1 MIVHHHHHI
10 MNGNNKTIEEELY
23 EFILLVEKKQNYQ
36 SLPILPYYYAHVR
49 ELIGKCAPKW
59 EVFELLQLLDSSSG
73 YNNISAMNI
82 NNGAPNSNAT
92 NEFEN
97 VILLGLNKVEVFL
110 EYEYFGEAHY
120 ELCRLEDKLIEVI
133 SMNFNI
139 KIELFYVRVLYLFAK
154 VMKGVNRLD
163 ECSEYLESARE
174 RGENLIRLVS
184 VTHPCPQSYPR
195 RSPSILMTSISQS
208 HIISCTN
215 LIHSIQL
222 ACAEIVLMQAKN
234 LIGDQSVCES
244 HDHEKIIRSY
254 LLPCMF
260 YLTVQGKEKCYFLD
274 DTIWLEAVD
283 NTLKSLL
290 KLNLNK
296 LGSRLLKL
304 VEKTHTSQV
313 SESKTFRDFEA
324 ELKKRSAPEA
334 ETKKDT
340 KYLQIIPP
348 IFEQF
353 DDDDDDDD
361 WGISPSA
368 QLKGLYAGYF
378 SSQSANTTGD
388 PIQEQLFPNNFSLF
402 KGNNLVDKIKKYDD
416 TIPQLYSLELEDKS
430 ILTSKDLFLKWIR
443 SLNLE
448 DLHKFQTEEEQNAE
462 RNCDF
467 ILEQFRH
474 DIDYVDSFSLSWAQ
488 MYYECAWKLAR
499 IGSRESQIY
508 CYKLIGEYFSK
519 LPSAKITKDVDQED
533 VQQLNSL
540 FKISLALLEIA
551 SHSLTPDFYD
561 RFVNMKDNLNVF
573 NSKYPDIIDLIE
585 MKGMCHNIT
594 LFLRKQEF
602 IPKCEKIVP
611 KLVDIFVR
619 NSQFT
624 TITSTVMIMDPQS
637 HLLSPPT
644 HAEIVCEA
652 LLILHYF
659 IFGISPLTLEFIVDP
674 HKKEFRLVGLQ
685 NKMANS
691 LHPDHQYLLDVH
703 DRTELLN
710 IFYHKLPCMSSLKA
724 FVAFSLGL
732 YCRNISNDTKQAER
746 VLFESVYIFHQTSG
760 FTKSTPSLLSH
771 ICTRAL
777 VELAQV
783 LTDNNKYVY
792 SSLLFKA
799 AVENQK
805 LVSLTY
811 DYTLVSDLAELSLRE
826 DDWRSGVY
834 YYTLLLNHA
843 NEEKMVAKFGHL
855 SSILSSLHI
864 ERGDF
869 KNAES
874 YITNSL
880 LFMRSQGKSGEYE
893 LNLHL
898 TLAKLFLQSYN
909 FERGLDLLARLMD
922 EKLTAIQRCTVYINL
937 AEAYLKKRWLK
948 ECDFVL
954 GKLGILLS
962 EQNSIFE
969 TNGTDHIKILEIT
982 ANCYLRFLRFSDALY
997 CVNIAISQCTA
1008 PFLLADLFFLKG
1020 KILQRVSHYT
1030 SPVSFPTSLS
1040 SASKID
1046 VVETIKEHYCRNHNT
1061 LPDSILMSKRSL
1073 YNTPQ
1078 EVLVDALDCLLKA
1091 KELYN
1096 ICANQYKASKVDIL
1110 IARAQLDFMLLPIV
1124 FCGVDPTIVTLPKS
1138 LDNRYWLN
1146 LKEIE
1151 ENHIIP
1157 ALEVAIRTTSV
1168 FVAIDAYVTMA
1179 EARYLQGKR
1188 VSSEIYW
1195 KQCRDVMF
1203 TLFIHDSEIVVSK
1216 GAPPSFLEKLLLI
1229 LKRLVRLMFCF
1240 GNKELI
1246 NHNLT
1251 IIDSYLLLET
1261 ELEQLL
1267 KRNGPDSGES
1277 NIYDSTA
1284 SGGDSSS
1291 ESEVDEISLVSRNKI
1306 YESLCV
1312 INSQM
1317 AAIMSVK
1324 TLPFLRKR
1332 RKSSVRV
1339 ARQMRSM
1346 NPLKM
1351 SGTGS
1356 QSTQSSNGSKSSD
1369 GFIEGNV
1376 QDLVS
1381 EKIWS
1386 CIFRMKQHAK
1396 KHYLSEKELN
1406 FRNQESMRRL
1416 YNLISIIK
1424 QKSISS
1430 SDQKKLSCSDS
1441 SYVVKSSQK
1450 EDSKSFDDDYYRK
1463 SLSIDASIE
1472 STKHLDMNILEKL
1485 VYIIHM
1491 DTIITFYTPKTGQ
1504 IIHQKFGGLCNG
1516 PFINTFKGS
1525 SSRKST
1531 DLLVTQHQVKPKDSL
1546 FGAHNVQNVS
1556 APSSQTTQVKP
1567 PFVSQIEAYLYSL
1580 LCQSRKD
1587 KKTNIRIDNNFETI
1601 EYIARNVIRGPYD
1614 YHSNS
1619 RNKRKYERVHKQLE
1633 KSKFDYVGLFKRMKS
1648 KFFSL
1653 TPRSIDFSG
1662 LPRLSELPYPNS
1674 HLILLCSRSVQALPW
1689 ELMFEHFMTRNFSLQ
1704 RIISQDN
1711 TKNNKMRFKP
1721 QYFCFY
1727 SEDELKYI
1735 APVENERKKWIFDT
1749 VKSSLYIHTEEG
1761 TNSGVFHYSLPNIP
1775 LHCPII
1781 GYGRKPKSKSER
1793 FKFVNF
1799 VRLSSIS
1806 ENPTQII
1813 THIESY
1819 NSPQDFPVFVF
1830 TFADL
1835 IDLSE
1840 AIICLL
1846 NFRPDCTL
1854 LFLPE
1859 PVLSTALE
1867 FLMDMQVV
1875 YTNSGQLANSRLSPS
1890 ENARNGYRFFIHSLQ
1905 LIKTM
1910 LKIPVI
1916 VINPPT
1922 YCNNGEGSSSSSE

>member
-1 MIVHHHHHI
+1 MTNTILHHT
-10 MNGNNKTIEEELY
+10 NGNIKTMEEELY

-36 SLPILPYYYAHVR
+36 SLSISPHYYAHVR
-49 ELIGKCAPKW
+49 DVMGKCAPKW
-59 EVFELLQLLDSSSG
+59 EVFELLQLLDSSNSS
-73 YNNISAMNI
+73 NNISTMNI
-82 NNGAPNSNAT
+82 NNGTPNSSAP

-97 VILLGLNKVEVFL
+97 IVLLGLNRAEVFL
-110 EYEYFGEAHY
+110 EYGYFGEAHY
-120 ELCRLEDKLIEVI
+120 ELSRLEDKLIEVI
-133 SMNFNI
+133 SLNFNV
-139 KIELFYVRVLYLFAK
+139 KIELFYVRVLYLFSR
-154 VMKGVNRLD
+154 VMKGVKKHD

-174 RGENLIRLVS
+174 RGENLMRLIS
-184 VTHPCPQSYPR
+184 VAHAFPNSFPR
-195 RSPSILMTSISQS
+195 RSPSILMTTFSQS
-208 HIISCTN
+208 YIISCTN

-234 LIGDQSVCES
+234 MIGTDQVGCEM

-254 LLPCMF
+254 LLPCLY
-260 YLTVQGKEKCYFLD
+260 YLIVQGKEKCYFLD

-283 NTLKSLL
+283 LTLKSLL
-290 KLNLNK
+290 KLNFNK
-296 LGSRLLKL
+296 LGSRVLKL
-304 VEKTHTSQV
+304 VEKTHNSQV
-313 SESKTFRDFEA
+313 TESKAFRDIEA
-324 ELKKRSAPEA
+324 ELKKRS
-334 ETKKDT
+334 TTGDKTTQKND
-340 KYLQIIPP
+340 KFLQIIPP

-353 DDDDDDDD
+353 DEDDEDDD
-361 WGISPSA
+361 WGISPST

-378 SSQSANTTGD
+378 SSHSSANNTED

-402 KGNNLVDKIKKYDD
+402 KGNNLVDKIKKYDE
-416 TIPQLYSLELEDKS
+416 TIPQLYSLDLEDKS
-430 ILTSKDLFLKWIR
+430 ILTCKDLFLKWIR

-462 RNCDF
+462 RDCDF

-474 DIDYVDSFSLSWAQ
+474 GIDYVDSFSLSWAQ

-499 IGSRESQIY
+499 IGTRESQIY

-551 SHSLTPDFYD
+551 AHSLTPDFYD
-561 RFVNMKDNLNVF
+561 RFVNMKENLIVF
-573 NSKYPDIIDLIE
+573 NSKCPDIIELIE

-611 KLVDIFVR
+611 KLVEIFVR

-624 TITSTVMIMDPQS
+624 SISSAVMIMDPQS

-644 HAEIVCEA
+644 HAEIVCES

-674 HKKEFRLVGLQ
+674 HKKDFRLVGLQ

-691 LHPDHQYLLDVH
+691 LHPDHHYLLDVH

-746 VLFESVYIFHQTSG
+746 VLFESVYIFQQTSG
-760 FTKSTPSLLSH
+760 FTKSTPSLLSQ

-783 LTDNNKYVY
+783 LTENNKYVY
-792 SSLLFKA
+792 SSLLFRA

-834 YYTLLLNHA
+834 YYTLLLSHA

-922 EKLTAIQRCTVYINL
+922 EKLTAVQRCTVYINL

-962 EQNSIFE
+962 EQNSIFD
-969 TNGTDHIKILEIT
+969 TNGADHIKILEIT

-997 CVNIAISQCTA
+997 CVNIAISHCTA

-1020 KILQRVSHYT
+1020 KILQKVSHYT

-1040 SASKID
+1040 STSKID
-1046 VVETIKEHYCRNHNT
+1046 VVETIKEYYFRNHNT
-1061 LPDSILMSKRSL
+1061 LQDSILLSKRPL

-1078 EVLVDALDCLLKA
+1078 EVLIDALECLLKA

-1096 ICANQYKASKVDIL
+1096 ICTNQYKASKVDIL
-1110 IARAQLDFMLLPIV
+1110 IARAQLEFMLLPIV

-1138 LDNRYWLN
+1138 VDNRNWLN

-1188 VSSEIYW
+1188 LSSEIYW
-1195 KQCRDVMF
+1195 RQCRDVMF

-1216 GAPPSFLEKLLLI
+1216 GSPPSFLEKLLSI

-1291 ESEVDEISLVSRNKI
+1291 ESEVDEISLVSRNKM
-1306 YESLCV
+1306 YESLCI

-1317 AAIMSVK
+1317 AAMTSVK

-1346 NPLKM
+1346 NLLKM

-1416 YNLISIIK
+1416 YHLISIIK
-1424 QKSISS
+1424 QKTISV
-1430 SDQKKLSCSDS
+1430 SDQKKLCGSDS
-1441 SYVVKSSQK
+1441 SYAVRGVQR
-1450 EDSKSFDDDYYRK
+1450 EDIKSFDDDYYRK

-1472 STKHLDMNILEKL
+1472 STKHLDMKILEKL

-1504 IIHQKFGGLCNG
+1504 IIHQKFGGSTSG
-1516 PFINTFKGS
+1516 PFLNTFKGS
-1525 SSRKST
+1525 TSRKST
-1531 DLLVTQHQVKPKDSL
+1531 DSSQHQTKSKDSL
-1546 FGAHNVQNVS
+1546 FSAHNIQTV
-1556 APSSQTTQVKP
+1556 ATSSQTAQGKP
-1567 PFVSQIEAYLYSL
+1567 QFMSQIEAYLYSL

-1587 KKTNIRIDNNFETI
+1587 KKANIRVDNNYETI
-1601 EYIARNVIRGPYD
+1601 EYVARNVIRGPYD

-1619 RNKRKYERVHKQLE
+1619 RNKKKYERVHKQLE

-1662 LPRLSELPYPNS
+1662 LPRLTELPYPNS

-1689 ELMFEHFMTRNFSLQ
+1689 ELMFDHFMTRNFSLQ
-1704 RIISQDN
+1704 RIISQDS

-1735 APVENERKKWIFDT
+1735 APVENERKRWIFDT
-1749 VKSSLYIHTEEG
+1749 VKSSLHILTEEG

-1905 LIKTM
+1905 LIKTV

-1922 YCNNGEGSSSSSE
+1922 YSNNGGEGSSSSSE